1 MKKTKISYGLAFLFI
16 ILWFVLSIIGTI
28 FTGNIIV
35 STVIGF
41 ALPILT
47 TAAVQI
53 GTDLIKKVIKIEEAE
68 EEKKKEEQEHNCR
81 IVVFGMPGS
90 GKTTL
95 IRKLLTHGLPRQ
107 EKSTKKF
114 TFHKH
119 KILLDLEDPY
129 PVAFADYKGQAMGDI
144 VTDAPED
151 FFGEKDARIINAIF
165 FIVDLFPEIPDEN
178 ENPEKFQETLK
189 EYKEEALVKIDN
201 WVRENQ
207 EYVNKNTIEPV
218 IRVCRSDRTGKQ
230 LFAVRFV
237 INKIDFFE
245 RIISEYGSYKNK
257 VNSPIE
263 YAKNLYAN
271 QIQALEIA
279 CKKNRIKD
287 FSVRVISAKYGD
299 KYGDDMTGLLI
310 EIALKHK
317 ERSKYGKATSK
328 HS

>member
-1 MKKTKISYGLAFLFI
+1 MKKTKTRYWLVFLFI

-35 STVIGF
+35 SAVIGF

-53 GTDLIKKVIKIEEAE
+53 GTDLIKGAIKTDVIEEE
-68 EEKKKEEQEHNCR
+68 EEQEESCR
-81 IVVFGMPGS
+81 VVVFGMPGS

-107 EKSTKKF
+107 EKSTQKF
-114 TFHKH
+114 IFHRH
-119 KILLDLEDPY
+119 QILLELGQPY

-151 FFGEKDARIINAIF
+151 FFGKKDARLINAIF
-165 FIVDLFPEIPDEN
+165 FIVDLFPELPDEK
-178 ENPEKFQETLK
+178 ENPDKFQETLK
-189 EYKEEALVKIDN
+189 EYKDEALVKIDN

-207 EYVNKNTIEPV
+207 EYINKNTIEPV
-218 IRVCRSDRTGKQ
+218 FRVSRSDRTGKQ
-230 LFAVRFV
+230 LFAVRFI
-237 INKIDFFE
+237 INKIDFFD
-245 RIISEYGSYKNK
+245 RIISEYETYKNT
-257 VNSPIE
+257 VGSTTE

-279 CKKNRIKD
+279 CKKNGVKD
-287 FSVRVISAKYGD
+287 FSVAVISAKYGN
-299 KYGDDMTGLLI
+299 KYGDDITGLLT

-317 ERSKYGKATSK
+317 ERSKHGKTKPK